1 MTQRNYP
8 DNPLLGPSSRAEFIV
23 ANLPLVYSIAWR
35 YRSRAEA
42 LHIPQE
48 DVVSEGTIG
57 LILAY
62 DRYSD
67 ASKAFAQI
75 AAPYIR
81 GHIRH
86 MFRDRAHVIR
96 IPRKHSEN
104 AQRISREC
112 LDDVSDAEIAQQLGI
127 TVEDAREAKYCVM
140 IRKAESL
147 NAHGPDDDRA
157 PKEPECEADYTGA
170 EVDEFTATLTEG
182 QRNIIRLLT
191 AGVPQTDIA
200 KTLGITRQGV
210 NESMKRIRARYQK
223 FYGGVVA

>member
-1 MTQRNYP
+1 MAPRTYP
-8 DNPLLGPSSRAEFIV
+8 DNPLLGPLSRAEFIT
-23 ANLPLVYSIAWR
+23 ANLPLVHSIAQR
-35 YRSRAEA
+35 FRSRAEA
-42 LHIPQE
+42 LHIPLE
-48 DVVSEGTIG
+48 DVVGEGTIG

-67 ASKAFAQI
+67 ANKAFAQI

-81 GHIRH
+81 GYILN
-86 MFRDRAHVIR
+86 MFRNRADAVR
-96 IPRKHSEN
+96 IPRKHYDN
-104 AQRISREC
+104 MQRIAREC
-112 LDDVSDAEIAQQLGI
+112 LDDAPDAELAQQLGI
-127 TVEDAREAKYCVM
+127 SVEDAREAKYCAM
-140 IRKAESL
+140 IRKAVALEASK
-147 NAHGPDDDRA
+147 PDDDRA

-182 QRNIIRLLT
+182 QRNIVLLLM

-223 FYGGVVA
+223 FYGGAAA